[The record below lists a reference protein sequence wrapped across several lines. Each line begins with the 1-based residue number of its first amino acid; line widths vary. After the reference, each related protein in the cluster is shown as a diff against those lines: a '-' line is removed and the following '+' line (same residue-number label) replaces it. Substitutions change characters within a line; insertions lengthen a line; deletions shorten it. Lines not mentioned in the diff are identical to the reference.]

1 MRFNGQR
8 WQPPNKHLPRDRYFL
23 TFPLCRDDTTSNG
36 ATRASFL
43 RRVRT
48 PDPVLPVSLVSI
60 DPGPNS
66 VRCVS
71 ERIAQGR
78 PLIQSRS
85 SPCPASARSF
95 AFESL
100 ESRELLAADI
110 SIQGDV
116 LNIRG
121 TSRSDV
127 IFVERL
133 TSGPDSGLIQVTLNG
148 QQKQFDDNYT
158 GAGNGTI
165 SRIVI
170 NARGGSDQ
178 ITFASNIDIPATIAG
193 GRGSDTIVGGAGN
206 NIIDGGRGNDTIL
219 GNDGDDSIIGGRGHD
234 HIQAGGGNDIIFGGR
249 GNDMLNGGEGKDTL
263 HGDTGNDEIY
273 GDKGQDEL
281 FGGRGHDRI
290 FGGSQDDFIDGGA
303 GNDELYGEAG
313 TDVIFGQLGNDRLD
327 GGDNDDHLDGGLG
340 NDDIFGGNGDDQ
352 LKGGAG
358 VDTLDGQAGF
368 NLLHNEPNTEV
379 LLNGVVVDLDREFY
393 LNFANSGPNSFAKF
407 DIKNINGQAVEK
419 LTVQCTA

>member
-1 MRFNGQR
+1 MFRKR
-8 WQPPNKHLPRDRYFL
+8 
-23 TFPLCRDDTTSNG
+23 
-36 ATRASFL
+36 
-43 RRVRT
+43 
-48 PDPVLPVSLVSI
+48 
-60 DPGPNS
+60 
-66 VRCVS
+66 
-71 ERIAQGR
+71 
-78 PLIQSRS
+78 
-85 SPCPASARSF
+85 ARSF

-110 SIQGDV
+110 SLQGDV

-127 IFVERL
+127 ISVERVA
-133 TSGPDSGLIQVTLNG
+133 SGPDSGLVQVTLNG
-148 QQKQFDDNYT
+148 QQKLFDDNYT

-178 ITFASNIDIPATIAG
+178 ITIASNIDIPATIAG

-219 GNDGDDSIIGGRGHD
+219 GNGGDDSIIGGRGHD
-234 HIQAGGGNDIIFGGR
+234 HIQAGGGSDTIVGGR
-249 GNDMLNGGEGKDTL
+249 GNDMLNGGDGKDTI
-263 HGDTGNDEIY
+263 HGDAGNDEIL
-273 GDKGQDEL
+273 GDRGQDEL
-281 FGGRGHDRI
+281 FGGRGHDQI
-290 FGGSQDDFIDGGA
+290 FGGSQDDVVDGGE

-313 TDVIFGQLGNDRLD
+313 TDVVFGQLGNDRLD

-340 NDDIFGGNGDDQ
+340 NDDVLGGTGDDQ

-358 VDTLDGQAGF
+358 VDTLDGQEGN

-419 LTVQCTA
+419 LTVQAHGLAGQTDFSLLVNVLPAIQIPVDSNGDAFVEYSSDPTGTALPFPLSFPLIGSSTALGGSSGLGGTVVRKFVI